1 MIITVTIDT
10 NNYAV
15 SATTDEDE
23 ETSVDYSSCDLSALT
38 IEEIMNDF

>member
-15 SATTDEDE
+15 EATDEDQ
-23 ETSVDYSSCDLSALT
+23 ETLIDYSSCDLSALT

>member
-10 NNYAV
+10 DNYAV
-15 SATTDEDE
+15 SATDE
-23 ETSVDYSSCDLSALT
+23 ETLIDYSSCDLSALT

>member
-15 SATTDEDE
+15 VATDEDQ
-23 ETSVDYSSCDLSALT
+23 ETSVDYSSYDLSALT

>member
-10 NNYAV
+10 DNYAV
-15 SATTDEDE
+15 SATDEDQ
-23 ETSVDYSSCDLSALT
+23 ETSVDYSSYDLSALT

>member
-10 NNYAV
+10 DNYAV
-15 SATTDEDE
+15 SATDEDQ
-23 ETSVDYSSCDLSALT
+23 ETSMDYSSYDLSALT

>member
-10 NNYAV
+10 DNYAV
-15 SATTDEDE
+15 CATDENQE
-23 ETSVDYSSCDLSALT
+23 NCVDYSSCDLSAIT